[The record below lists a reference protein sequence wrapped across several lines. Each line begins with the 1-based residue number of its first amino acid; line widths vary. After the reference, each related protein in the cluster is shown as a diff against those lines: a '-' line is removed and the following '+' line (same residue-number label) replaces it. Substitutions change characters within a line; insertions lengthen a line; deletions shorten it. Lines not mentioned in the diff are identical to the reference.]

1 MRQCPNCKTN
11 NPDDARF
18 CNYCGMRLP
27 ESKEET
33 LYSDLDEL
41 EEAPKTEFS
50 NQEIEEESE
59 KVIDEIKAQK
69 QEEVKYEEEIMETIS
84 RPVAV
89 KDNDVDEFLEEAID
103 FVVSNNQGSASMLQR
118 KFKIGFNRAAR
129 LIDSMEERGI
139 VGPSEGSKPRKVLI
153 TKEELENLKR
163 ES

>member
-1 MRQCPNCKTN
+1 M
-11 NPDDARF
+11 
-18 CNYCGMRLP
+18 
-27 ESKEET
+27 
-33 LYSDLDEL
+33 
-41 EEAPKTEFS
+41 
-50 NQEIEEESE
+50 
-59 KVIDEIKAQK
+59 KVIFIKDLKNQGKKGEIKEVKDGYAKNFLIKNGYAVMATPTSLKILSEQNEEAQK